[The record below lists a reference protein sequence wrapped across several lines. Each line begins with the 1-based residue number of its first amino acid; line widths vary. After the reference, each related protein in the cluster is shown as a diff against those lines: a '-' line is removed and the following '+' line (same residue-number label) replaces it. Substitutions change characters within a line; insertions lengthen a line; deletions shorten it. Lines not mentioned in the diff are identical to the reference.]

1 MMRITALIFICL
13 LFSARAGYAA
23 AEQTASD
30 LAKMMQQAKY
40 SEGFEARLNV
50 LITKANGSHP
60 LPFKL
65 AVIGQFNATKQ
76 RLVIRG
82 VSPEVVRN
90 HFYAA
95 ENSSDGRVKAV
106 ESRGQASGYDEI
118 DPNARMYNSGLVAWD
133 MLGLW
138 WGWQRQEMEG
148 GGQINGRECVKIRSV
163 ADDKNSVVQ
172 EVESCVDP
180 LAKLSL
186 RTRMFDHSHALLRTT
201 SVAHLAHKGEG
212 GGMMAKKLSIKEADK
227 TLAEI
232 EVYAGDEQY
241 QISAETFA
249 MLDSPTRN
257 TQRETK

>member
-1 MMRITALIFICL
+1 MMRATLLIFVGL
-13 LFSARAGYAA
+13 MFSVSKGYA

-30 LAKMMQQAKY
+30 LAKMMNQAKY

-50 LITKANGSHP
+50 LITKANGAHP
-60 LPFKL
+60 APFKL
-65 AVIGQFNATKQ
+65 AVIGQFNAGKQ

-82 VSPEVVRN
+82 ISHEEVRN

-95 ENSSDGRVKAV
+95 ESGSDGRVRAM
-106 ESRGQASGYDEI
+106 ESRSQASGYVDF
-118 DPNARMYNSGLVAWD
+118 DPSARMFNSGLVAWD

-138 WGWQRQEMEG
+138 WGWQKQTLEGME
-148 GGQINGRECVKIRSV
+148 QVNGRECVKIRSV

-172 EVESCVDP
+172 EVESCVDQQ
-180 LAKLSL
+180 AKLSL

-201 SVAHLAHKGEG
+201 SVANLAHKGEG
-212 GGMMAKKLSIKEADK
+212 GGMMAKKLSIKDADK

-249 MLDSPTRN
+249 MLDSPMRN
-257 TQRETK
+257 IEREAK